1 MTLRP
6 NLFPAEAP
14 LTLLAMTP
22 PLDEKLVP
30 LSHDAL
36 QAFDNLVGLHPGY
49 RPAHAKGILLAG
61 IFTPGPDAGSF
72 TRAPHLHRPSTPVTV
87 RLSDFAGIP
96 NVPDNDPNASP
107 RGIGIRFHLAEHV
120 HTDIVA
126 HSVDGFPCR
135 TAEEF
140 VEFLRAAGTSGPDAP
155 KPTPIEKFL
164 GAHPAALRFIQ
175 APKPIPASFAKETF
189 YAVNAYKF
197 TNPAGVV
204 QYGRYR
210 IGPDGGGAYLSDTA
224 AAAKPANFLFDEL
237 KARLADGPVKFHLAV
252 QVAAPGDVVD
262 DSTVMWPEDR
272 PQVAFGTLE
281 LSTVIP
287 NNDAEQRQLIF
298 DPVPR
303 VEGIDTS
310 GDPLIEA
317 RAAVYL
323 TSGRRR
329 RSSP

>member
-1 MTLRP
+1 
-6 NLFPAEAP
+6 
-14 LTLLAMTP
+14 MTP
-22 PLDEKLVP
+22 PLDEKFVP
-30 LSHDAL
+30 LSNDVL
-36 QAFDNLVGLHPGY
+36 QAFDQLGVHPGY
-49 RPAHAKGILLAG
+49 RPAHAKGLLLSG
-61 IFTPGPDAGSF
+61 IFTPAPGAGSF

-96 NVPDNDPNASP
+96 NIPDNDPNASP
-107 RGIGIRFHLAEHV
+107 RGMAIRFHLAEHA

-126 HSVDGFPCR
+126 HSADGFPCR

-140 VEFLRAAGTSGPDAP
+140 VEFLRALGASPPDAP
-155 KPTPIEKFL
+155 KPTPIETFL
-164 GAHPAALRFIQ
+164 GAHPAALRFVQ
-175 APKPIPASFAKETF
+175 APKPIPISFAKETF

-197 TNPAGVV
+197 TNPAGAI

-210 IGPDGGGAYLSDTA
+210 IGPDGGGEYLSDAA
-224 AAAKPANFLFDEL
+224 AAAKPANFLFEEL
-237 KARLADGPVKFHLAV
+237 KARLANGPVKFHIAV

-262 DSTVMWPEDR
+262 DSTILWPEDR
-272 PQVAFGTLE
+272 PQVVFGTLE

-303 VEGIDTS
+303 VEGIDSS

-323 TSGRRR
+323 ASGRRR
-329 RSSP
+329 RSAT